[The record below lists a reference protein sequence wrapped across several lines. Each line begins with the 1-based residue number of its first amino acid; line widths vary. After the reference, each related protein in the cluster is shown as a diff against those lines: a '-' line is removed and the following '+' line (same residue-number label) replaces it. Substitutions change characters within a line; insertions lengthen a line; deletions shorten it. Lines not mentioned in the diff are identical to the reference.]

1 MSPKPSK
8 TKTLEKPFQIHYC
21 KYSTTDPKVPRP
33 IDLENLKST
42 VEVDPKNSY
51 KPSNNQGLNE
61 LNGTPPLEASHISNP
76 YRYNSFD
83 ISKLQLYN
91 PINKLFFEM
100 KESMADRIGLNHP
113 YHMTDLEHVFDISNQ
128 TVLEKPVF
136 IKYSPLLDPVR
147 YMIGKYESNRHLLN
161 ELPTIG
167 STDLTCIPKIA
178 SFNNASY
185 IDCFFSYLTSSLL
198 HHHGFLHGLDFYG
211 SYLGI
216 QKQFRFCAT
225 DDIDY
230 LRNSDFFND
239 NVGKHFYI
247 ETPDHDGENG
257 LDDEFANIVGSR
269 ANRNRLKVASA
280 KNLSAIS
287 MTILDAEEL
296 TPNSLLEEGLEEVY
310 QNENIDKIDDSDEE
324 SNDGTSSDSEE
335 NYSSSSENGEQDEEE
350 RWETDEDIDN
360 EESISGLSDEDDEIF
375 GYIHN
380 FPIQMICLEKCE
392 GTLDELFVKNQ
403 VDLKLGASAFFQVIM
418 SLLAYQKAFKLT
430 HNDLHTNNIMW
441 IKTDL
446 EFLTYRFAG
455 KVYKV
460 PTYGKLF
467 KLIDF
472 GRAIYKFQDKQFCS
486 DSFATGGD
494 AATQYN
500 FEPFFNR
507 NKPRLEPNYSFDLC
521 RLGSSIFDF
530 IMDVDLP
537 ISKMNELQKTV
548 NRWCLDDNKKNVLY
562 KKNGEE
568 RYPNFKLYKMIAR
581 TVHDHTPE
589 AQLEFPFFKQ
599 FLVKNNGSEKVL
611 MDLDEL
617 LVY

>member
-8 TKTLEKPFQIHYC
+8 TKTSEKPFQIHYC

-51 KPSNNQGLNE
+51 
-61 LNGTPPLEASHISNP
+61 NP
-76 YRYNSFD
+76 FD
-83 ISKLQLYN
+83 ISKIQLYN

-100 KESMADRIGLNHP
+100 KESMADRVGLNHP
-113 YHMTDLEHVFDISNQ
+113 YHMTDLEHVFDVSNQ
-128 TVLEKPVF
+128 KVVEKPVF

-178 SFNNASY
+178 SYNNASY

-211 SYLGI
+211 TYLGI

-247 ETPDHDGENG
+247 ETPDQDGENG
-257 LDDEFANIVGSR
+257 LDDEFANILGSR
-269 ANRNRLKVASA
+269 ANRNRLNFASA
-280 KNLSAIS
+280 KNLTINS
-287 MTILDAEEL
+287 MIVLETEEL
-296 TPNSLLEEGLEEVY
+296 PKNDLLEEGLEEVY
-310 QNENIDKIDDSDEE
+310 QNENVGNDSDDEL
-324 SNDGTSSDSEE
+324 NDETSSDSEE
-335 NYSSSSENGEQDEEE
+335 NYSTSSENEDKEH
-350 RWETDEDIDN
+350 WETDDEDEDKN

-375 GYIHN
+375 GYIHD
-380 FPIQMICLEKCE
+380 FPVQMICLEKCE

-472 GRAIYKFQDKQFCS
+472 GRAIYRFQDKQFCS

-500 FEPFFNR
+500 FEPFFNH

-530 IMDVDLP
+530 IMDVDTP
-537 ISKMNELQKTV
+537 FSKMNELQKTV

-589 AQLEFPFFKQ
+589 AQLEFSFFKQ
-599 FLVKNNGSEKVL
+599 FLTKNNNGEKVL

-617 LVY
+617 PNY

>member
-1 MSPKPSK
+1 
-8 TKTLEKPFQIHYC
+8 
-21 KYSTTDPKVPRP
+21 
-33 IDLENLKST
+33 
-42 VEVDPKNSY
+42 
-51 KPSNNQGLNE
+51 
-61 LNGTPPLEASHISNP
+61 
-76 YRYNSFD
+76 
-83 ISKLQLYN
+83 
-91 PINKLFFEM
+91 M
-100 KESMADRIGLNHP
+100 KDTMADRIGLNHP
-113 YHMTDLEHVFDISNQ
+113 FHMTDLEHVFDISNQ
-128 TVLEKPVF
+128 TVVEKPVF

-178 SFNNASY
+178 SYHNASY

-211 SYLGI
+211 TYLGI

-257 LDDEFANIVGSR
+257 SENEFANIIGSR
-269 ANRNRLKVASA
+269 GNRNRLNFASA
-280 KNLSAIS
+280 KNLSINS
-287 MTILDAEEL
+287 MIVLETEEL
-296 TPNSLLEEGLEEVY
+296 PNNELLEEGLEEVY
-310 QNENIDKIDDSDEE
+310 QNENIGNDSDDEL
-324 SNDGTSSDSEE
+324 NDETSSDSEE
-335 NYSSSSENGEQDEEE
+335 NYSTSSENEDKEH
-350 RWETDEDIDN
+350 WETDDEDEDKN

-375 GYIHN
+375 GYIHD
-380 FPIQMICLEKCE
+380 FPVQMICLEKCE

-486 DSFATGGD
+486 DSFAAGGD

-500 FEPFFNR
+500 FEPFLNR
-507 NKPRLEPNYSFDLC
+507 NKPRLDPNYSFDLC

-530 IMDVDLP
+530 IMDVDTP
-537 ISKMNELQKTV
+537 VSKMNELQKTV

-599 FLVKNNGSEKVL
+599 FLMKSNVGEKVL

-617 LVY
+617 PNY

>member
-1 MSPKPSK
+1 MSPKASK
-8 TKTLEKPFQIHYC
+8 TKPSQKPFQIHYC

-33 IDLENLKST
+33 IDLENLKTT
-42 VEVDPKNSY
+42 VEPDPKNSY
-51 KPSNNQGLNE
+51 
-61 LNGTPPLEASHISNP
+61 NP
-76 YRYNSFD
+76 FD
-83 ISKLQLYN
+83 ISKMQLYN

-100 KESMADRIGLNHP
+100 KESMADRVGLNHP
-113 YHMTDLEHVFDISNQ
+113 YHMVDLDRVFDVSNQ

-136 IKYSPLLDPVR
+136 IKYAPLLDPVR
-147 YMIGKYESNRHLLN
+147 FMIGKYESNRDLTN
-161 ELPTIG
+161 ELPNVG
-167 STDLTCIPKIA
+167 STDATCIPKIA
-178 SFNNASY
+178 SYNNASY
-185 IDCFFSYLTSSLL
+185 IDSFFSYLTSSLL
-198 HHHGFLHGLDFYG
+198 HQHGFLHGLDFYG
-211 SYLGI
+211 TYLGI

-230 LRNSDFFND
+230 LRNSDFFNE

-269 ANRNRLKVASA
+269 ANRNRLVLTSA
-280 KNLSAIS
+280 KNLTAIS
-287 MTILDAEEL
+287 MTILDAEEP
-296 TPNSLLEEGLEEVY
+296 PNNEPLEDDLEEVY
-310 QNENIDKIDDSDEE
+310 QNENVGNE
-324 SNDGTSSDSEE
+324 SSNEDTSSDSEE
-335 NYSSSSENGEQDEEE
+335 NYSSGSEQDGSGSEK
-350 RWETDEDIDN
+350 WATDDDENNDDN
-360 EESISGLSDEDDEIF
+360 EESVSSLSDEDDEIF

-380 FPIQMICLEKCE
+380 FPVQMICLEKCE
-392 GTLDELFVKNQ
+392 GTLDELFVKDQ

-507 NKPRLEPNYSFDLC
+507 SKPRLEPNYSFDLC

-530 IMDVDLP
+530 IMDVDMPL
-537 ISKMNELQKTV
+537 SKMDELQKTV

-581 TVHDHTPE
+581 TVHHHTPE

-599 FLVKNNGSEKVL
+599 FLTKGNTGEKVL

-617 LVY
+617 PSY

>member
-21 KYSTTDPKVPRP
+21 KYSSTDSKVPRP
-33 IDLENLKST
+33 IDLENLKTT
-42 VEVDPKNSY
+42 VEPDPKNSY
-51 KPSNNQGLNE
+51 
-61 LNGTPPLEASHISNP
+61 NP
-76 YRYNSFD
+76 FD
-83 ISKLQLYN
+83 ISKIQLYN

-100 KESMADRIGLNHP
+100 KESMADRVGLNHP
-113 YHMTDLEHVFDISNQ
+113 FHMADLEHVFDVSNQ
-128 TVLEKPVF
+128 KVVEKPVF

-167 STDLTCIPKIA
+167 STELTCIPKIA
-178 SFNNASY
+178 SYNNASY

-239 NVGKHFYI
+239 NVGKHFFI
-247 ETPDHDGENG
+247 ETPDQDGENG
-257 LDDEFANIVGSR
+257 FDDEFANILGSR
-269 ANRNRLKVASA
+269 ANRNRLTVASA
-280 KNLSAIS
+280 KNLSTNS
-287 MTILDAEEL
+287 MILLDAEEL
-296 TPNSLLEEGLEEVY
+296 PPNELFEEGMEEVY
-310 QNENIDKIDDSDEE
+310 QNENIDKCDDSDDEL
-324 SNDGTSSDSEE
+324 NDETSSDSEE
-335 NYSSSSENGEQDEEE
+335 NYSSGSDNGDQEH
-350 RWETDEDIDN
+350 WETDEDADN
-360 EESISGLSDEDDEIF
+360 ESFSGLSDEDDEIF

-537 ISKMNELQKTV
+537 VSKMNELQKTV

-599 FLVKNNGSEKVL
+599 FLVKGKTGEKVL

-617 LVY
+617 PNY